1 MAAQG
6 GTMESS
12 FANDNIRAE
21 RERMNELIRG
31 KMLAELPAANG
42 RLSDRGIDPRPI
54 IGTDYEGNQMS
65 VAQFYLLLRA
75 YSVTEKAGQ
84 DPTYKAA
91 RIAIASDLAP
101 RARDAAFVA
110 LNQQSAEEA
119 GHGDKVFGAAYYEMG
134 GIAPALLAEDQL
146 NSGGDF
152 LEPVADPAM
161 NTQKVLDMMAVLGGV
176 ETLALERAF
185 PLVLDACARWTH
197 PLAAQLIDQ
206 VNHSV
211 KPEEARHVLTWRYL
225 FHHGVVP
232 RGEDAIERYF
242 MLTNWGRDRF
252 LAPRMERREFDRHMK
267 AACPTTEKLIGRPLP
282 VSI

>member
-1 MAAQG
+1 
-6 GTMESS
+6 
-12 FANDNIRAE
+12 
-21 RERMNELIRG
+21 
-31 KMLAELPAANG
+31 MLAELPAASG

-54 IGTDYEGNQMS
+54 IGKDYEGNEMS

-91 RIAIASDLAP
+91 RVAIASDLTP

-134 GIAPALLAEDQL
+134 GTAPALLAEDQL

-152 LEPVADPAM
+152 LEPVADPSI

-185 PLVLDACARWTH
+185 PLVLDACARWSH

-206 VNHSV
+206 VNHNV

-225 FHHGVVP
+225 FHQGVAP
-232 RGEDAIERYF
+232 RGEAAIERYF

-252 LAPRMERREFDRHMK
+252 LAPRMERQEFERHMR
-267 AACPTTEKLIGRPLP
+267 ASCPTVEQLIGRPLP

>member
-31 KMLAELPAANG
+31 KMLAELPTANG

-152 LEPVADPAM
+152 LEPVADPAI

-176 ETLALERAF
+176 ETLALGA
-185 PLVLDACARWTH
+185 D
-197 PLAAQLIDQ
+197 I
-206 VNHSV
+206 
-211 KPEEARHVLTWRYL
+211 
-225 FHHGVVP
+225 VV
-232 RGEDAIERYF
+232 GE
-242 MLTNWGRDRF
+242 
-252 LAPRMERREFDRHMK
+252 
-267 AACPTTEKLIGRPLP
+267 
-282 VSI
+282 

>member
-1 MAAQG
+1 MAAQNN
-6 GTMESS
+6 TMESS
-12 FANDNIRAE
+12 FASENIRAE
-21 RERMNELIRG
+21 RERMNELIRQ
-31 KMLAELPAANG
+31 KMLAELPIASG

-54 IGTDYEGNQMS
+54 IGTDYEGNSMS
-65 VAQFYLLLRA
+65 VAQFYLMLRA

-91 RIAIASDLAP
+91 RVAIASDLPP
-101 RARDAAFVA
+101 RARDAAFIA

-134 GIAPALLAEDQL
+134 GIAPAVLAEDQL

-152 LEPVADPAM
+152 LEPVADRAI
-161 NTQKVLDMMAVLGGV
+161 NTQKVLDMVLGGV

-185 PLVLDACARWTH
+185 PLVLDACARWNH

-206 VNHSV
+206 VNHNV

-225 FHHGVVP
+225 FHQGVVP
-232 RGEDAIERYF
+232 RGDDAIERYF

-267 AACPTTEKLIGRPLP
+267 AACPTPEQLIGRPLP